1 MMFYKLAEPCKEVL
15 RMNADYK
22 LKDPAGIFS
31 PALLF
36 YKHLIQCNLERAIA
50 IAGSP
55 ARLRPHAKTHK
66 TREITRMELA
76 AGITKHK
83 CATLAEAEVLAGCGA
98 PDVLVAYPL
107 VGPNC
112 ARMARLAR
120 MYPDCRFAVLVDHP
134 VAAQALSDAM
144 AAAGQT
150 VDVLLDL
157 NVGQHRT
164 GIAPGEDAVALY
176 EFIARLQGLRPGG
189 LQVYDGH
196 NTQESLAERQQA
208 VRNLLD
214 PVLRMLDTLEKKGLP
229 VPRLVVGGT
238 PTFPVYAAMNLPGLE
253 CSPGT
258 LVLHDHGYGTRY
270 PDLAGFAPAALV
282 LTRVVSRPTAN
293 RVTFDVGTKAIASD
307 PPAGKRCAIL
317 GLSRYEAVAHNE
329 EHLVVET
336 PEADRFTPGD
346 VAYAVPTH
354 ICPTCA
360 LHRQAL
366 VVEDGRVTETW
377 DIAARDRL
385 LSV

>member
-1 MMFYKLAEPCKEVL
+1 
-15 RMNADYK
+15 
-22 LKDPAGIFS
+22 
-31 PALLF
+31 
-36 YKHLIQCNLERAIA
+36 
-50 IAGSP
+50 
-55 ARLRPHAKTHK
+55 
-66 TREITRMELA
+66 
-76 AGITKHK
+76 
-83 CATLAEAEVLAGCGA
+83 
-98 PDVLVAYPL
+98 
-107 VGPNC
+107 
-112 ARMARLAR
+112 
-120 MYPDCRFAVLVDHP
+120 MYPDCRFAVLADHP
-134 VAAQALSDAM
+134 VAARALSDAM

-150 VDVLLDL
+150 VDMLLDL
-157 NVGQHRT
+157 DVGQHRT
-164 GIAPGEDAVALY
+164 GIAPGNDAVALY
-176 EFIARLQGLRPGG
+176 ELIAGLPGLRPGG
-189 LQVYDGH
+189 FQVYDGH
-196 NTQESLAERQQA
+196 NNQESLTERQQA
-208 VRNLLD
+208 VRNLIE
-214 PVLRMLDTLEKKGLP
+214 PVLRMWDTLKKKGLP

-238 PTFPVYAAMNLPGLE
+238 PTFPIYAAMDLPGLE

-258 LVLHDHGYGTRY
+258 LVLHDHGYSTRF
-270 PDLAGFAPAALV
+270 PDLAGFVPAALV

-366 VVEDGRVTETW
+366 VVENGRVTETW
-377 DIAARDRL
+377 DIVARDRL